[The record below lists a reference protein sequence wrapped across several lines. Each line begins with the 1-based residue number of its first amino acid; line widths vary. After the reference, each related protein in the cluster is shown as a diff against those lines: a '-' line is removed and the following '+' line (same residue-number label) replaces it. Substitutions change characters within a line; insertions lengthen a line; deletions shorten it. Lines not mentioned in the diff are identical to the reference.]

1 MPVAEATP
9 TGAPPF
15 AGGAVG
21 AWEPPSS
28 PPARNESACQER
40 MPAAMETPRAVA
52 VAPCGA
58 ALPRAA
64 ACSLATLRALNVVTP
79 AAWAEAAPRTA
90 SAAGAPELSAHEVD
104 EHVSVLDPLLT
115 AAGSGLD
122 ALEEAL
128 AGVLA
133 PATAEADE
141 APADVTLP
149 ELETAFESVPGGAN
163 ARILLDLPCVRAAY
177 AHTLPGGGWSPVREN
192 FGARRRE
199 RPDPAR
205 PSLRSG
211 RLRPH
216 PSRRRLVAGAR
227 ELRVPGLCLRARGPG
242 RRGLRA
248 AGALRRP
255 GGRQPVGERP
265 GKPHRCRLLR

>member
-1 MPVAEATP
+1 
-9 TGAPPF
+9 
-15 AGGAVG
+15 
-21 AWEPPSS
+21 
-28 PPARNESACQER
+28 
-40 MPAAMETPRAVA
+40 MPAAKETHRAGA

-64 ACSLATLRALNVVTP
+64 AFSLATLMALNVVTP

-192 FGARRRE
+192 FGSRAYASGLGAQDGE
-199 RPDPAR
+199 ASALLALFVAPEDDSLWVSAPESPTGAVFSVDAVPATLPPLGR
-205 PSLRSG
+205 APSG
-211 RLRPH
+211 RAGLHGRH
-216 PSRRRLVAGAR
+216 PVGRACAGRGRLGVG
-227 ELRVPGLCLRARGPG
+227 RG
-242 RRGLRA
+242 A
-248 AGALRRP
+248 AGAP
-255 GGRQPVGERP
+255 GRIARTCGR
-265 GKPHRCRLLR
+265 HRCGAPR